1 MLCLLDRDAPP
12 SPHVCISNSHTLSRC
27 GATLPVSTRNLY
39 TVSRFV
45 CRSELFEF
53 DLTVDINIDVY
64 PLKVRARAAAIASG
78 SFVAS

>member
-1 MLCLLDRDAPP
+1 M
-12 SPHVCISNSHTLSRC
+12 
-27 GATLPVSTRNLY
+27 STRNLY